1 MPACELSLKYKNMNE
16 ENLREFLKEH
26 LSIQVSCDYDG
37 CDTPQVTVSLY
48 LDNDEIST
56 SSDYLL

>member
-1 MPACELSLKYKNMNE
+1 MNE

-48 LDNDEIST
+48 LDNEEIST